1 MVDSMPQAAA
11 PPGEAPSVHGAGAA
25 PGGTGADAAW
35 ADEARR
41 RLLAGDDEGVLALDG
56 GRTPGGEVARLMG
69 LAALRQGRAAEAE
82 AFFEAARADL
92 GAADVGLT
100 VALGGT
106 ALAAGDLETAEARF
120 RAAQAEAPHAA
131 AAAVGLA
138 ETLTRRGDADGAVA
152 AWRHAVGALS
162 TAAPA
167 RFDSWML
174 SLPADVGVAPMLS
187 VTRALAASPARDQA
201 AFLARRVLTVAPGN
215 AAARALWDAL
225 RAPADAPP
233 DAPPDAPTDAPT
245 DAPVNAGAETAAGI
259 ETQTGPAATRTTD
272 DTSPALAETDATT
285 DDATAATLLT
295 LRAEVLCQAERAED
309 AAAAARA
316 AIDRDPAA
324 AAPWHALA
332 TALEALGAEDEA
344 IAAHLAAVLRAPT
357 DPAGHQGLARALERR
372 NLLDSAVERWGLAV
386 AADPEGPDG
395 HLGLAE
401 ALLKGGVYRDG
412 WDEHEWRVLHTDRPA
427 GSFAQPAWSGEPL
440 GGGRLLVWRERQDLA
455 EEVLAL
461 RLAPAAARA
470 TGGALLLEVAPALVT
485 ACARAF
491 PDAVVIPAAD
501 PPHPETRAEDVV
513 SQVPVGSLARLLGGE
528 PSALVGDGPTLE
540 ADPARV
546 AALSDA
552 LRKDGPETLL
562 VGLAW
567 RAGPLGAEDSPGAC
581 PEAPDWADWR
591 PLFSVPGVR
600 VVPLQAGTEATADLA
615 RLRDDHDIALT
626 LEPALA
632 ARTDGAA
639 AGEGEDAIEALLA
652 LVDAMDAV
660 VTVDSTV
667 AHLAGA
673 LSVPGIVLLPFAA
686 SWPWGMAGTRTPWYP
701 SLRLARQVAPGA
713 WRAPVGRAAQALARF
728 RADAPSGA
736 DS

>member
-1 MVDSMPQAAA
+1 MVDPIPQAPAG
-11 PPGEAPSVHGAGAA
+11 PGEASAVHGSSTAA
-25 PGGTGADAAW
+25 DGTEANAARV
-35 ADEARR
+35 DEARR
-41 RLLAGDDEGVLALDG
+41 RLLAGDDEGVLALG
-56 GRTPGGEVARLMG
+56 GEIAPAGEVARLMG

-82 AFFEAARADL
+82 ALFEAARAEL
-92 GAADVGLT
+92 GATDVGLT

-138 ETLTRRGDADGAVA
+138 ETLTRRGDTGGAVA

-162 TAAPA
+162 AATPA

-174 SLPADVGVAPMLS
+174 SLPADVGVAPMLA
-187 VTRALAASPARDQA
+187 VARALAVSPARDQG
-201 AFLARRVLTVAPGN
+201 AFVARRVLTVAPGD

-225 RAPADAPP
+225 RPPAAAPAA
-233 DAPPDAPTDAPT
+233 AR
-245 DAPVNAGAETAAGI
+245 VMAGTETEAEGKAEAEVGTK
-259 ETQTGPAATRTTD
+259 AATRPVHHE
-272 DTSPALAETDATT
+272 SPAQADA
-285 DDATAATLLT
+285 DAATAATLLT
-295 LRAEVLCQAERAED
+295 LRAEALCQAERAED

-316 AIDRDPAA
+316 AIDRDPTA

-332 TALEALGAEDEA
+332 TALETLGAEDEA

-372 NLLDSAVERWGLAV
+372 NLLDSAIERWGMAV

-401 ALLKGGVYRDG
+401 ALLKGGAYRDG

-440 GGGRLLVWRERQDLA
+440 GGGRLLVWRERQGLA

-470 TGGALLLEVAPALVT
+470 TGGALLLEVTPALVT
-485 ACARAF
+485 ACARAC

-528 PSALVGDGPTLE
+528 PSTLVDDGPTLE

-552 LRKDGPETLL
+552 LRDGQSDSLL

-567 RAGPLGAEDSPGAC
+567 RAGPLGADESPGGC

-600 VVPLQAGTEATADLA
+600 LVPLQAGAEAAADLV
-615 RLRDDHDIALT
+615 RLRDDHDIALP
-626 LEPALA
+626 LEPVLA
-632 ARTDGAA
+632 ACADGVA
-639 AGEGEDAIEALLA
+639 AGEGEDALDALLA
-652 LVDAMDAV
+652 LVGAMDVV
-660 VTVDSTV
+660 VTVDSTL

-686 SWPWGMAGTRTPWYP
+686 SWPWGVAGTRMPWYP

-713 WRAPVGRAAQALARF
+713 WGSPVGRAAQALARF
-728 RADAPSGA
+728 RADDPSGA